1 MHPMSHSPI
10 TDTIRKDFPALRSGV
25 AYLDNAATTLKP
37 QPVID
42 AITAY
47 YSDYPANVHRG
58 IYAMSEGATTHFEA
72 ARETV
77 QHFIGAVAPEEIIF
91 TSGTTH
97 SINLVARL
105 LAQRCVAGDEIILS
119 TIEHHA
125 NVLPWQIVAKE
136 RGLQLRYLNTNKE
149 HLIDP
154 QQLTAL
160 MTPKTKVLSITHRSN
175 VTGYTPPVRELIRIA
190 HEHNIL
196 VVIDGAQHIAHEAV
210 NVQELDADFYAFSG
224 HKICGPTG
232 VGVLY
237 GKRALLESFQPV
249 FGGGHMIDEVHED
262 HSAYAPLPTKFEPG
276 TPPIASVIA
285 LGAAITYLTTLGM
298 DNIHVRVAELTQY
311 AQQRLV
317 TLPGLT
323 LYGPKDFTQRSGIL
337 SFTLDGVHP
346 HDLASVLDQHNV
358 AVRAGHHC
366 AQLLLRSWGVSATTR
381 ISMYFYNTTEDID
394 RLITGITKAQRLLT
408 RAPQPQ

>member
-1 MHPMSHSPI
+1 
-10 TDTIRKDFPALRSGV
+10 
-25 AYLDNAATTLKP
+25 
-37 QPVID
+37 
-42 AITAY
+42 
-47 YSDYPANVHRG
+47 
-58 IYAMSEGATTHFEA
+58 
-72 ARETV
+72 
-77 QHFIGAVAPEEIIF
+77 
-91 TSGTTH
+91 
-97 SINLVARL
+97 
-105 LAQRCVAGDEIILS
+105 
-119 TIEHHA
+119 
-125 NVLPWQIVAKE
+125 
-136 RGLQLRYLNTNKE
+136 
-149 HLIDP
+149 
-154 QQLTAL
+154 
-160 MTPKTKVLSITHRSN
+160 
-175 VTGYTPPVRELIRIA
+175 
-190 HEHNIL
+190 
-196 VVIDGAQHIAHEAV
+196 
-210 NVQELDADFYAFSG
+210 
-224 HKICGPTG
+224 
-232 VGVLY
+232 
-237 GKRALLESFQPV
+237 
-249 FGGGHMIDEVHED
+249 MIDEVHED

-366 AQLLLRSWGVSATTR
+366 AQLLWRSWGVSATTR